1 MRSPTGAVIFGGEI
15 MRFWDLR
22 APWLEP
28 LRGLTFS
35 DQESATA
42 WHCISELIKAR
53 FASLC
58 SIKGMREPPIEK
70 YWKGKILLT

>member
-1 MRSPTGAVIFGGEI
+1 MIFPSRSAITETLESRAVWRSNPVPT
-15 MRFWDLR
+15 MH
-22 APWLEP
+22 
-28 LRGLTFS
+28 FS
-35 DQESATA
+35 DRESGTA
-42 WHCISELIKAR
+42 WRCILELIKAR